1 MKVLF
6 SRILRHTSGVSE
18 MDGRDHPDDLVF
30 VEESGIATD
39 MVRLYA
45 RAEGGKRAHGT
56 VPNRHYRKL
65 TLLGGLSTTGLV
77 AMMTIE
83 AATNQDVF
91 LAFVREVLVPE
102 LRPGQI
108 VVLDNLSPHKA
119 PAVLKA
125 IEDAGC
131 KMKFLPPYS
140 PDFSPIEPCWS
151 KLKTLLRGIGART
164 IDALQGALVSTMDR
178 VSVTDA
184 RNWFTHCG
192 YAVAAN

>member
-1 MKVLF
+1 MTEKVQAERAAFREQVAEL
-6 SRILRHTSGVSE
+6 
-18 MDGRDHPDDLVF
+18 DPDDLVF
-30 VEESGIATD
+30 VDESGIATN

-45 RAEGGKRAHGT
+45 RAEDGKRAHGT
-56 VPNRHYRKL
+56 VPNRHHRKL
-65 TLLGGLSTTGLV
+65 TLLGGLSTAGIV

-102 LRPGQI
+102 LRPGQT

-119 PAVLKA
+119 PAVRKA
-125 IEDAGC
+125 IEAAGC
-131 KMKFLPPYS
+131 KLLFLPPYS

-164 IDALQGALVSTMDR
+164 LDALEGALLGTMDR
-178 VSVTDA
+178 ISVTDA
-184 RNWFTHCG
+184 RNWFAHCG
-192 YAVAAN
+192 YAVTTN

>member
-1 MKVLF
+1 MAE
-6 SRILRHTSGVSE
+6 IN
-18 MDGRDHPDDLVF
+18 PDDLVF
-30 VEESGIATD
+30 VDESGIATD

-45 RAEGGKRAHGT
+45 RAEGGERAHGT
-56 VPNRHYRKL
+56 VPNRHHHRL

-91 LAFVREVLVPE
+91 LAFVCAVLVPE

-119 PAVLKA
+119 PAVRKA

-131 KMKFLPPYS
+131 QVKFLPPYS
-140 PDFSPIEPCWS
+140 PDFSPIEPCWG

-164 IDALQGALVSTMDR
+164 IDALQDALVSTMDR

-192 YAVAAN
+192 YAVTAK

>member
-1 MKVLF
+1 MTE
-6 SRILRHTSGVSE
+6 IN
-18 MDGRDHPDDLVF
+18 PDDLVF
-30 VEESGIATD
+30 VDESGIATD

-65 TLLGGLSTTGLV
+65 TLLGGLSTAGLA

-83 AATNQDVF
+83 AATNKAVF

-102 LRPGQI
+102 LRPRQI
-108 VVLDNLSPHKA
+108 VVLDNLRPHKD
-119 PAVLKA
+119 PAVRKA

-131 KMKFLPPYS
+131 TIKFLPPYS

-164 IDALQGALVSTMDR
+164 IDALEGALLSTMDR

-192 YAVAAN
+192 YTLATN

>member
-1 MKVLF
+1 MAE
-6 SRILRHTSGVSE
+6 IN
-18 MDGRDHPDDLVF
+18 PDDLVF
-30 VEESGIATD
+30 VDESGITTD

-45 RAEGGKRAHGT
+45 WAEGGERAPGT
-56 VPNRHYRKL
+56 VPNRHHRRL

-91 LAFVREVLVPE
+91 LAFVCSVLVPE

-119 PAVLKA
+119 PAVRKA
-125 IEDAGC
+125 IEEAGC
-131 KMKFLPPYS
+131 QVKFLPPYS
-140 PDFSPIEPCWS
+140 PDFSPIEPCWG

-164 IDALQGALVSTMDR
+164 IDSLQDALVSTMDR

-192 YAVAAN
+192 YAVTTN

>member
-1 MKVLF
+1 LTEKVQAERAAF
-6 SRILRHTSGVSE
+6 REQVAEIN
-18 MDGRDHPDDLVF
+18 PDDLVF
-30 VEESGIATD
+30 VDESGIATD

-45 RAEGGKRAHGT
+45 RAEDGKRAHGT
-56 VPNRHYRKL
+56 VPNRHHRKL
-65 TLLGGLSTTGLV
+65 TLLGALSTAGIV

-102 LRPGQI
+102 LRSGQV

-119 PAVLKA
+119 PAVRKA
-125 IEDAGC
+125 IEGAGC
-131 KMKFLPPYS
+131 KVLFLPPYS

-164 IDALQGALVSTMDR
+164 LDTLEGALLGTMDR
-178 VSVTDA
+178 ISVIDA
-184 RNWFTHCG
+184 RNWFAHCG
-192 YAVAAN
+192 YAVTSN

>member
-1 MKVLF
+1 MAE
-6 SRILRHTSGVSE
+6 IN
-18 MDGRDHPDDLVF
+18 PDDLVF
-30 VEESGIATD
+30 VDESGIATD

-45 RAEGGKRAHGT
+45 RAEGGERAHGT
-56 VPNRHYRKL
+56 VPNRHHRKL

-119 PAVLKA
+119 PAVRKA

-184 RNWFTHCG
+184 RNWFTYCG
-192 YAVAAN
+192 YAVPTN